1 MKDLVRYIKNIVSK
15 KNETPEEESP
25 VEEQEFAIN
34 DEFPSGE
41 LKMRWDA
48 ASGDFIVSFSIDDF
62 EDASSDTLSLLLYFL
77 ERGDLNS
84 YILQSLKYAS
94 QEIDESF
101 YHSVLLKWGAM
112 VESEKKTQERAI
124 VEPSE
129 VFNFV
134 STEN

>member
-15 KNETPEEESP
+15 KVETPEEESP
-25 VEEQEFAIN
+25 AEEQEWTVN

-41 LKMRWDA
+41 MNMRWDA
-48 ASGDFIVSFSIDDF
+48 NTGDFVVSFSIEDF

-94 QEIDESF
+94 EETDESF
-101 YHSVLLKWGAM
+101 YHAVLLKWGAM

-129 VFNFV
+129 VFSFV
-134 STEN
+134 NTEN

>member
-15 KNETPEEESP
+15 KTETSEEENP
-25 VEEQEFAIN
+25 AEEQEISVH

-41 LKMRWDA
+41 LTMRWDA
-48 ASGDFIVSFSIDDF
+48 SSGDFVVNFSIEDVD
-62 EDASSDTLSLLLYFL
+62 DASSDTLSLLLYFL

-94 QEIDESF
+94 EETDESF
-101 YHSVLLKWGAM
+101 YNSVVLKWDAM
-112 VESEKKTQERAI
+112 IQSENRIQQRAI

-129 VFNFV
+129 VFSFV
-134 STEN
+134 NTEN

>member
-15 KNETPEEESP
+15 KTETPEEENP
-25 VEEQEFAIN
+25 AEEQEISVH

-41 LKMRWDA
+41 LTMRWDA
-48 ASGDFIVSFSIDDF
+48 SSGDFVVNFSIEDVD
-62 EDASSDTLSLLLYFL
+62 DASSDTLSLLLYFL

-94 QEIDESF
+94 EETDESF
-101 YHSVLLKWGAM
+101 YNSVVLKWDAM
-112 VESEKKTQERAI
+112 IQSENRIQQRAI

-129 VFNFV
+129 VFSFV
-134 STEN
+134 NTEN